1 MEKLAKIYST
11 PLIEVN
17 EVVAESGFAI
27 SGYSQD
33 SDDSEFGDP
42 YYLMEVY

>member
-1 MEKLAKIYST
+1 MGKLAKIYSA

-27 SGYSQD
+27 SGYGQD
-33 SDDSEFGDP
+33 SDDSEFGDT
-42 YYLMEVY
+42 YYLMEEY

>member
-17 EVVAESGFAI
+17 EVVAESGFVI
-27 SGYSQD
+27 SGYGDD
-33 SDDSEFGDP
+33 SDDSEFGTP
-42 YYLMEVY
+42 SYY

>member
-1 MEKLAKIYST
+1 MGKLAKIYST

-27 SGYSQD
+27 SGYGQD
-33 SDDSEFGDP
+33 SDDSEFGEP
-42 YYLMEVY
+42 YH